1 MSPRKHGPPK
11 PNVDWEPGDAAW
23 RLDDEGR
30 AHETVIRSKPWQICG
45 HWSVLC
51 DGVSGG
57 YNEERFY
64 RGLYFALMAGVR
76 MARERGG
83 DVARAE
89 RALGMCTDPSGTVVR
104 GGMVVPT
111 PALIVEMR
119 RLGLVAPLPPSR
131 EVGGEGGGPA
141 DSALEMACASGRGVA
156 P

>member
-1 MSPRKHGPPK
+1 MSRRKLGPSK
-11 PNVDWEPGDAAW
+11 PNVAWKPGDAAW
-23 RLDDEGR
+23 RVDDEGR
-30 AHETVIRSKPWQICG
+30 VHGTVIRSKPWQICG
-45 HWSVLC
+45 HWSVIC

-64 RGLYFALMAGVR
+64 RGLYFALLAGAK

-89 RALGMCTDPSGTVVR
+89 RALGFCTDPGLTVVR
-104 GGMVVPT
+104 GGMVTPT

-131 EVGGEGGGPA
+131 EVGGEGGASTDAAG
-141 DSALEMACASGRGVA
+141 MACATSREVPA
-156 P
+156 